1 MNPIRCA
8 ARGSA
13 AVIGL
18 SDRADGLG
26 EDGVVMRQMAHQNF
40 GVKIYRTDGVCTL
53 ADPQRWREECESL
66 CRLIRWISVEIVG
79 IITC

>member
-26 EDGVVMRQMAHQNF
+26 EDGVVMRQMAHQHF
-40 GVKIYRTDGVCTL
+40 GVKIYRTDGVCTFPH
-53 ADPQRWREECESL
+53 PQRWWEKCESPHL
-66 CRLIRWISVEIVG
+66 GSSPPTCEINGFVG
-79 IITC
+79 